1 MSRAPAAADQQWMER
16 ALELAQQSL
25 GRATPAAAAVLSTPS
40 ALLGEWH
47 GTEAELAPW
56 LRSLGRELP
65 EATLHLGI
73 EPELTSTVAAILEA
87 GVGRVAV
94 ALSAPRT
101 PGPGAGISAL
111 RHAGV
116 PVDVG
121 TCAAEARHLHAAHIV
136 SQRAGRPFIALKA
149 ATTLDGRV
157 ADAQGFSKWITG
169 PAARN
174 AGHVLRNTHDAI
186 LIGSGT
192 LLADDPSLSCRIP
205 GGRNPVPVVLD
216 SRLRC
221 PSDARVLSA
230 GARPL
235 VFCAEGVNLRP
246 LPAEVLAVAR
256 SAEGL
261 DLNAVM
267 TTLLD
272 RGLKSVLVE
281 GGPRVHHALVRAGMV
296 DRIHLFVNA
305 RLLAG
310 GTPWVVGPPFSLADA
325 PGYRFHSSAP
335 VGDDLH
341 VVLTPLDGPLAPAP
355 E

>member
-1 MSRAPAAADQQWMER
+1 MER
-16 ALELAQQSL
+16 ALALAEEGL
-25 GRATPAAAAVLSTPS
+25 GRATPAASAVLSGPPG
-40 ALLGEWH
+40 LLGEWH
-47 GTEAELAPW
+47 GPEAELAAW
-56 LRSLGRELP
+56 LGAVASDLTQ
-65 EATLHLGI
+65 ATLHLGI
-73 EPELTSTVAAILEA
+73 EPELPATAAAVLRS
-87 GVGRVAV
+87 GVGRVAI
-94 ALSAPRT
+94 ALRAPRT
-101 PGPGAGISAL
+101 PPPDAGIAAL
-111 RHAGV
+111 RTGGIV
-116 PVDVG
+116 VEVG
-121 TCAAEARHLHAAHIV
+121 TCAAQARHLHAAHLI
-136 SQRAGRPFIALKA
+136 SQRLGRPFVALKA

-157 ADAQGFSKWITG
+157 ADAQGQSKWITG
-169 PAARN
+169 PDARN
-174 AGHVLRNTHDAI
+174 AGHHLRNTHDAI
-186 LIGSGT
+186 LVGSGT

-221 PSDARVLSA
+221 PDSARVLSA

-235 VFCAEGVNLRP
+235 LFCAEGVNLRP
-246 LPAEVLAVAR
+246 LPAEVLAVPQT
-256 SAEGL
+256 AEGL

-267 TTLLD
+267 KAILD

-305 RLLAG
+305 RVLAG
-310 GTPWVVGPPFSLADA
+310 GTPWVAGPPFSLADA